1 MIKYVIKRLLWMIPL
16 ILSVTV
22 VIFTLMYF
30 VPGDP
35 ARIVAGTDADEEDVE
50 LIREKLGL
58 DQPYIVRLK
67 DYVEDVFFHFDFGTS
82 ITNGSSI
89 QSSLME
95 RFPRTL
101 LLTVNSLVLTILI
114 GIPLGIIAAVNPNTW
129 KDRIAMFFSLV
140 AVSIPPFW
148 LALMLVIVFA
158 LNLGWLPMMGIGSF
172 KYYILPTIANSVIG
186 IAMQARQTRSS
197 MLESLNSDYIVTCRA
212 KGLSRKGIIF
222 RHALP
227 NASIPIITEMFF
239 TLSGGI
245 AGSLIIE
252 NVFSIP
258 GIGVYLVNALNSRD
272 YPVVQGTVIFIAIW
286 VCLLNL
292 ITDLGYAFVDPRIRA
307 SFTGSS
313 KKWSRNKKEVAV

>member
-1 MIKYVIKRLLWMIPL
+1 MIPL

-101 LLTVNSLVLTILI
+101 LLTVNSLV
-114 GIPLGIIAAVNPNTW
+114 P
-129 KDRIAMFFSLV
+129 
-140 AVSIPPFW
+140 VSYTH
-148 LALMLVIVFA
+148 LDVY
-158 LNLGWLPMMGIGSF
+158 
-172 KYYILPTIANSVIG
+172 K
-186 IAMQARQTRSS
+186 RQ
-197 MLESLNSDYIVTCRA
+197 
-212 KGLSRKGIIF
+212 GLR
-222 RHALP
+222 
-227 NASIPIITEMFF
+227 
-239 TLSGGI
+239 
-245 AGSLIIE
+245 
-252 NVFSIP
+252 
-258 GIGVYLVNALNSRD
+258 
-272 YPVVQGTVIFIAIW
+272 
-286 VCLLNL
+286 
-292 ITDLGYAFVDPRIRA
+292 
-307 SFTGSS
+307 
-313 KKWSRNKKEVAV
+313 